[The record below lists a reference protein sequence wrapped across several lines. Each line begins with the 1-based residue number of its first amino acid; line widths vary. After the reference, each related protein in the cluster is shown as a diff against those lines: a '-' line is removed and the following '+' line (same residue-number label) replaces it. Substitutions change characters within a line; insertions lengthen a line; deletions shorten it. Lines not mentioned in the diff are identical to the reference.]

1 MERKTNWLAIVA
13 SAVAGMVIGFL
24 WYGFLFNEQWMA
36 GNGFTV
42 EGTGENQK
50 MFKNGVEVPMSFTPM
65 IVNTVVMAVYALIM
79 DWLFKKMN
87 VSTWQTGA
95 TVGAAIG
102 LIMLLGV
109 LVGNMFAM
117 NPMSLTL
124 ADGSYSFVLF
134 VVIGAIV
141 GGWQKK

>member
-13 SAVAGMVIGFL
+13 SAVAGMAIGFL
-24 WYGFLFNEQWMA
+24 WYGVLFNKLWME
-36 GNGFTV
+36 GNGFTM
-42 EGTGENQK
+42 EGDK
-50 MFKNGVEVPMSFTPM
+50 MFKNGVEIPMSATPM
-65 IVNTVVMAVYALIM
+65 IVNTVAMVVYALVM
-79 DWLFKKMN
+79 NWLLGKMN

-102 LIMLLGV
+102 LLMVMGILT
-109 LVGNMFAM
+109 GNMFAQ

-124 ADGSYSFVLF
+124 VDGTYSFLLF
-134 VVIGAIV
+134 ALIGAIV